1 MILGTLPALTPN
13 LSGSDSAAMFYTN
26 PSNASVQL
34 DDTYSTFVVVKHG
47 DCSVNASDHERGY
60 NRVELGVGEKLVNY
74 SRHTLTQNQWNITAT
89 MKEEKCVSDHGIYV
103 VKMNITFDNTTIN
116 GIWRE
121 LTEGNRTPISIRFIY
136 IFYTVENE
144 QPLQRT
150 ASSSRAF
157 ISIKDPNNGDEV
169 GGSSGEDN
177 GIRTHSDNSEG
188 RNTTTESIQE
198 PASSGGLMTS
208 NVNDKNEKQSNAVS
222 SSLRLCT
229 VAEFPIFCSLIVLS
243 FSV

>member
-1 MILGTLPALTPN
+1 MILGTLPAPTPN
-13 LSGSDSAAMFYTN
+13 LSGSDSAALFYTN
-26 PSNASVQL
+26 PSNALVQL
-34 DDTYSTFVVVKHG
+34 NDTYSTFVIVKHG
-47 DCSVNASDHERGY
+47 DCSMNASDHKRGY
-60 NRVELGVGEKLVNY
+60 NRVELGVGGKLAIY
-74 SRHTLTQNQWNITAT
+74 SRDTLTQNQWNITAT
-89 MKEEKCVSDHGIYV
+89 MKEEEYVSDHGIYV

-121 LTEGNRTPISIRFIY
+121 LTEGNKTPISIRFIY
-136 IFYTVENE
+136 TYYNYTVENK
-144 QPLQRT
+144 QPSQRT
-150 ASSSRAF
+150 VSSSRAF
-157 ISIKDPNNGDEV
+157 ISIKDPNNDDEV

-177 GIRTHSDNSEG
+177 GIHTHSEG
-188 RNTTTESIQE
+188 GNTTTDSTQE

-208 NVNDKNEKQSNAVS
+208 NVNEKNEKQSNAVS